1 MFDWLI
7 KASLQKSVV
16 YFFII
21 IVIILLI
28 LTYIL

>member
-1 MFDWLI
+1 MNWLI

-21 IVIILLI
+21 VLIILLI
-28 LTYIL
+28 LTFVL